1 MTIHET
7 LKNAIPE
14 AMRSKDEL
22 RLRTMRS
29 LVSMMVNEL
38 ITKKRS
44 KDDFLT
50 DEEALV
56 VLKRA
61 ANQRKDSIEQFEKA
75 SRPDL
80 AVPETAEL
88 MIINSF
94 LPAQMHRDE
103 IKTHALQKMAELG
116 MSAKGDANKLI
127 GALMKD
133 LKGRADGNDVKVV
146 VENLLSE

>member
-1 MTIHET
+1 MTIHENIT
-7 LKNAIPE
+7 KAIPE
-14 AMRSKDEL
+14 AMRAKDEL

-29 LVSMMVNEL
+29 LSSAMMNEL
-38 ITKKRS
+38 IAKKRD
-44 KDDFLT
+44 KDGFLT

-61 ANQRKDSIEQFEKA
+61 ANQRKDSIEQFEMA
-75 SRPDL
+75 SRADL

-103 IKTHALQKMAELG
+103 IKTHALEKMAELG
-116 MSAKGDANKLI
+116 VSAKDDANKLI

-133 LKGRADGNDVKVV
+133 LKGKADGNDVKMV
-146 VENLLSE
+146 VEGLLSQ